1 MSIVEPSAPSSAP
14 PGAADSD
21 RLRVITAG
29 RVGNMDTGLGTS
41 GFDVV
46 AIADTEE
53 ALIAALS
60 ADDPDA
66 IVVEADLCDSLE
78 HVRELAPDAVVI
90 AVGDHTPAGALGRID
105 RGVSGTAMAG
115 LLHALVA
122 EGVGGAAVWGFLP
135 AGGATGPVSVPE
147 YVSASLLSAK
157 VVAAGTHIA
166 HAVNEHTG
174 LIAAAAGAVVASAS
188 ASLLFTLGA
197 PRIHEDPKPPRAPEQ
212 AVEVVTHDATGATT
226 EPTRAPVTGAS
237 TWRGDHRATPAA
249 SDKSVRNGGL
259 DAPPQKP
266 GKRRD
271 ETPPADETP
280 QPGTNRPPQEAP
292 PPVDTTPP
300 PASDA
305 THPPGVAKG
314 WNEQRPPKND
324 DDGNRTG
331 WSNNSV
337 PDDPPS
343 AGAGLSPEAAADG
356 EVRPNASDGVTAL
369 GNHGDASAT
378 ESSDAIPTA
387 TATADV
393 SSTGRVG
400 SRSPLL

>member
-1 MSIVEPSAPSSAP
+1 MSIVERSAPSSAP
-14 PGAADSD
+14 PGEAESD

-29 RVGNMDTGLGTS
+29 HVGNMEARLGTS

-66 IVVEADLCDSLE
+66 IVVEADLCESLE

-174 LIAAAAGAVVASAS
+174 LIAAAAGAVVATAS
-188 ASLLFTLGA
+188 ASLLLTMGA
-197 PRIHEDPKPPRAPEQ
+197 PRVEDPKPARAPDR
-212 AVEVVTHDATGATT
+212 AVEVVTHDSTGATT
-226 EPTRAPVTGAS
+226 EPIRAPVSSAS
-237 TWRGDHRATPAA
+237 DPWRGDHRATPAA
-249 SDKSVRNGGL
+249 ADKSVRNGRF

-266 GKRRD
+266 GKPRD

-280 QPGTNRPPQEAP
+280 QPDTNRPPQEAP
-292 PPVDTTPP
+292 PSVDATPP

-314 WNEQRPPKND
+314 WNEHRPPKTD
-324 DDGNRTG
+324 DDGNHTG
-331 WSNNSV
+331 WSNNAV

-343 AGAGLSPEAAADG
+343 AGAGLGPEAAADD
-356 EVRPNASDGVTAL
+356 EARPDAGDGAAAI
-369 GNHGDASAT
+369 GNHGDASAPEGSVAT
-378 ESSDAIPTA
+378 PTPPA

-393 SSTGRVG
+393 
-400 SRSPLL
+400 